1 MKRKVSNTQHLS
13 LSKLYIK
20 CQAQLQ
26 QMTFLNIFFI
36 KNSDDSHEI

>member
-26 QMTFLNIFFI
+26 QMTFLNIFFYI
-36 KNSDDSHEI
+36 KNSDDSH